1 MVVLIHTACFRK
13 GMIVAAKVFQRF
25 PLTEILLHQ
34 SILSKFPLSVTK
46 ILDIPAEQ
54 VKFFCLKAERVSIR
68 ARLFKRWFAI
78 IQDETFNL

>member
-13 GMIVAAKVFQRF
+13 GMIVGAKVFQRF

-34 SILSKFPLSVTK
+34 SILTKFPLSVTK
-46 ILDIPAEQ
+46 ILPAEQ
-54 VKFFCLKAERVSIR
+54 VEFFCLKAERVSIR

>member
-25 PLTEILLHQ
+25 PLTEIFLHQ
-34 SILSKFPLSVTK
+34 SILTKFPLSVTK
-46 ILDIPAEQ
+46 ILPAEQ
-54 VKFFCLKAERVSIR
+54 VEFFCLKAERVSIR

>member
-34 SILSKFPLSVTK
+34 SILTKFPLSVTK
-46 ILDIPAEQ
+46 ILPAEQ
-54 VKFFCLKAERVSIR
+54 VEFFCLKAERVSIR